1 MQKLSPLYISTKLA
15 QNIGIQEGAVGV
27 MSIATQQ
34 LGLGLILSTL
44 LITVPPMAGMWFNG
58 VMGSFTPYS
67 AFNGWNSNS
76 SQALPPNMD
85 GGRSMMGQRSPIS
98 DTPQNTPHTEPTNQ
112 NPTFYK
118 TASLNGSSNI
128 SAKNSDDIK
137 RYSENESSNPNNLS
151 NHLFQSNTNK
161 TRITDKNRPIKG
173 DNDEKA

>member
-1 MQKLSPLYISTKLA
+1 
-15 QNIGIQEGAVGV
+15 

-98 DTPQNTPHTEPTNQ
+98 DTPQNTHPACIQSPSLDNPKIQ
-112 NPTFYK
+112 N
-118 TASLNGSSNI
+118 A
-128 SAKNSDDIK
+128 
-137 RYSENESSNPNNLS
+137 LS
-151 NHLFQSNTNK
+151 
-161 TRITDKNRPIKG
+161 
-173 DNDEKA
+173 